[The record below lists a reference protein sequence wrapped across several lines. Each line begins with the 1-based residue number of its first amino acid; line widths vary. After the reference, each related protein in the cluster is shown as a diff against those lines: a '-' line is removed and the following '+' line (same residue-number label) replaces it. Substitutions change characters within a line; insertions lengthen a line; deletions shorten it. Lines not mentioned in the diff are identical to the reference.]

1 MGAGSS
7 SAAAAAYARS
17 KPDIDVALARLLDP
31 DPTPSSDPTWCASID
46 ASSSPPMNHHRLHV
60 GTNKS
65 VTSPPMHPSSRI
77 PPTHNPHRL
86 TPSPS
91 PDTHPRRDTL
101 LGFQAALTS
110 APAPEVDRVLANA
123 FGDDGEIAPGTLDT
137 LLERSC
143 AALHK
148 LKVTGSNPR
157 GGGGGDDPDTWIRAI
172 NATTMCQHALS
183 RANHGSTL
191 PFLCGNQRDSNHS
204 LIHSSSP
211 DASPATP
218 KNSDGQKET
227 NPKPAVYRFMAA
239 VCQTLVSIDH
249 EDEPS
254 RYAVK
259 VACVRCLRSIAAA
272 RVIAHTQSQSEG
284 YNHPAGGIGINT
296 RETTEGTGEGED
308 VDSFDLFDVLMD
320 AVDLASSDVIT
331 SDLYGKV
338 SLFLILFNR
347 EIGPT
352 ARVFCAQVSTELLR
366 LWCTRPRR
374 PAASRHVM
382 HDPVVSLL

>member
-1 MGAGSS
+1 
-7 SAAAAAYARS
+7 
-17 KPDIDVALARLLDP
+17 
-31 DPTPSSDPTWCASID
+31 
-46 ASSSPPMNHHRLHV
+46 
-60 GTNKS
+60 
-65 VTSPPMHPSSRI
+65 MHPSSRI

-86 TPSPS
+86 TPTPS
-91 PDTHPRRDTL
+91 ADTHPRRDTL

-110 APAPEVDRVLANA
+110 APAPAVDRVLANA
-123 FGDDGEIAPGTLDT
+123 FGADGEIAPGTLDT

-143 AALHK
+143 AALHE

-272 RVIAHTQSQSEG
+272 RVIAHTQSPSEG
-284 YNHPAGGIGINT
+284 YHYYPAGGVGINT
-296 RETTEGTGEGED
+296 RETTEGIGEGED

-320 AVDLASSDVIT
+320 ALDLASSEVIT
-331 SDLYGKV
+331 SDLYSRV

-347 EIGPT
+347 AIGPT
-352 ARVFCAQVSTELLR
+352 ACVFCAQVSTELLR

-374 PAASRHVM
+374 PAASRDVM
-382 HDPVVSLL
+382 HDPAVSLFSLAYGQLD

>member
-1 MGAGSS
+1 
-7 SAAAAAYARS
+7 
-17 KPDIDVALARLLDP
+17 
-31 DPTPSSDPTWCASID
+31 
-46 ASSSPPMNHHRLHV
+46 
-60 GTNKS
+60 
-65 VTSPPMHPSSRI
+65 MHPSSRI
-77 PPTHNPHRL
+77 PPTHNPHRM

-91 PDTHPRRDTL
+91 SDTHSRRDTL

-110 APAPEVDRVLANA
+110 APVPEVDRVLANA
-123 FGDDGEIAPGTLDT
+123 FGADGEIAPGTLDT

-148 LKVTGSNPR
+148 LKVTGSNPEND
-157 GGGGGDDPDTWIRAI
+157 GHGNTWIRAI

-211 DASPATP
+211 DDASPATP

-227 NPKPAVYRFMAA
+227 SQPKPAVYRFMAA

-284 YNHPAGGIGINT
+284 YNHPAGGVGINT
-296 RETTEGTGEGED
+296 RETTEGTGEGEGED

-320 AVDLASSDVIT
+320 AVDFASSDVIT
-331 SDLYGKV
+331 SDLYSRV
-338 SLFLILFNR
+338 SLFLIFVIWA
-347 EIGPT
+347 IGPT

-374 PAASRHVM
+374 PAASRDVM
-382 HDPVVSLL
+382 HDPAVRLL

>member
-1 MGAGSS
+1 
-7 SAAAAAYARS
+7 
-17 KPDIDVALARLLDP
+17 
-31 DPTPSSDPTWCASID
+31 
-46 ASSSPPMNHHRLHV
+46 
-60 GTNKS
+60 
-65 VTSPPMHPSSRI
+65 MHPSSRI

-110 APAPEVDRVLANA
+110 APAPEVDRVLATS

-157 GGGGGDDPDTWIRAI
+157 GGGGGDDPDTWTRAI

-191 PFLCGNQRDSNHS
+191 PFLCGIQQDSNHS

-211 DASPATP
+211 DDASPATP

-259 VACVRCLRSIAAA
+259 VACVRCLQSIAAA

-284 YNHPAGGIGINT
+284 YHYPAGGVGINT

-308 VDSFDLFDVLMD
+308 VDSFGLFDVLMD
-320 AVDLASSDVIT
+320 ALDLASSEVIT

>member
-1 MGAGSS
+1 
-7 SAAAAAYARS
+7 
-17 KPDIDVALARLLDP
+17 
-31 DPTPSSDPTWCASID
+31 
-46 ASSSPPMNHHRLHV
+46 
-60 GTNKS
+60 
-65 VTSPPMHPSSRI
+65 MHPSSRI

-110 APAPEVDRVLANA
+110 APAPAVDRVLANA

-143 AALHK
+143 AALHE
-148 LKVTGSNPR
+148 LKVTGSNPEND
-157 GGGGGDDPDTWIRAI
+157 GHENTWIRAI

-183 RANHGSTL
+183 RTNHASTL

-204 LIHSSSP
+204 LIHSSS
-211 DASPATP
+211 DASPAAP
-218 KNSDGQKET
+218 NSDGQKET
-227 NPKPAVYRFMAA
+227 KPKPAVYRFMAA

-259 VACVRCLRSIAAA
+259 VACVRCLRSIAASA

-284 YNHPAGGIGINT
+284 YNYHYPAGGIGINT
-296 RETTEGTGEGED
+296 RETTGGTGEGGD
-308 VDSFDLFDVLMD
+308 VDSFGLFDVLMD
-320 AVDLASSDVIT
+320 AVDFTSSEVIT

-338 SLFLILFNR
+338 SSF
-347 EIGPT
+347 
-352 ARVFCAQVSTELLR
+352 
-366 LWCTRPRR
+366 
-374 PAASRHVM
+374 
-382 HDPVVSLL
+382 

>member
-1 MGAGSS
+1 
-7 SAAAAAYARS
+7 
-17 KPDIDVALARLLDP
+17 
-31 DPTPSSDPTWCASID
+31 
-46 ASSSPPMNHHRLHV
+46 
-60 GTNKS
+60 
-65 VTSPPMHPSSRI
+65 
-77 PPTHNPHRL
+77 
-86 TPSPS
+86 
-91 PDTHPRRDTL
+91 
-101 LGFQAALTS
+101 
-110 APAPEVDRVLANA
+110 
-123 FGDDGEIAPGTLDT
+123 
-137 LLERSC
+137 
-143 AALHK
+143 
-148 LKVTGSNPR
+148 
-157 GGGGGDDPDTWIRAI
+157 
-172 NATTMCQHALS
+172 MCQHALS

-296 RETTEGTGEGED
+296 RKTTEGTGEGED

-320 AVDLASSDVIT
+320 AVDFASSDVIT
-331 SDLYGKV
+331 SDLYSKV
-338 SLFLILFNR
+338 SLFLIFVR
-347 EIGPT
+347 AIGPT

-374 PAASRHVM
+374 PAASRDVM
-382 HDPVVSLL
+382 HDPAVSLL

>member
-1 MGAGSS
+1 
-7 SAAAAAYARS
+7 
-17 KPDIDVALARLLDP
+17 
-31 DPTPSSDPTWCASID
+31 
-46 ASSSPPMNHHRLHV
+46 
-60 GTNKS
+60 
-65 VTSPPMHPSSRI
+65 MHPSSRI

-86 TPSPS
+86 TPTPS

-123 FGDDGEIAPGTLDT
+123 LGADGEIAPGTLDT

-148 LKVTGSNPR
+148 LKVTGSNPTND
-157 GGGGGDDPDTWIRAI
+157 GHENTWIRAI

-183 RANHGSTL
+183 RTNHGSTL
-191 PFLCGNQRDSNHS
+191 PFLCGNQQDSNHS

-211 DASPATP
+211 DDASPATP
-218 KNSDGQKET
+218 KNSDGQKDT

-272 RVIAHTQSQSEG
+272 RVIAHTQSPSEG
-284 YNHPAGGIGINT
+284 YNYPAGGIGINA

-308 VDSFDLFDVLMD
+308 VGSFGLFDVLMD
-320 AVDLASSDVIT
+320 AVDLASSEVIT
-331 SDLYGKV
+331 SDLYSRV

-352 ARVFCAQVSTELLR
+352 ACVFCAQVSTELLR

-374 PAASRHVM
+374 PAASRDVM
-382 HDPVVSLL
+382 HDPAVSLL